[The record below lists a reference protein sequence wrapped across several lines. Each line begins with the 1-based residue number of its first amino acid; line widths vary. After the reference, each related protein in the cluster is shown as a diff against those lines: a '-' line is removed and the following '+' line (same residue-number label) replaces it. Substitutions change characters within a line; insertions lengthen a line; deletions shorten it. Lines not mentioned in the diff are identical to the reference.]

1 MSFQDLEN
9 NVNELVRAWG
19 NNRAE
24 RVARKSLDNS
34 DFAALADADLTL
46 TGVPVDRNGL
56 WHGVANSAR
65 PIAMLLRK
73 LASVD
78 PSLALVA
85 TMHSTVLLLWL
96 NEPTNGGPKTWH
108 EQRDMVFAQVKA
120 GHWFGTVASE
130 PGIGGDLM
138 SSKASAKIDG
148 EGKWRMSGDKFMGSG
163 SGMTSYMMTVA
174 VPEGEARPDIYLLE
188 TQGLPWDGSQE
199 LKLVRLGL
207 SQATARANL
216 YKDFGQSRAVI
227 S

>member
-1 MSFQDLEN
+1 
-9 NVNELVRAWG
+9 
-19 NNRAE
+19 
-24 RVARKSLDNS
+24 
-34 DFAALADADLTL
+34 
-46 TGVPVDRNGL
+46 
-56 WHGVANSAR
+56 
-65 PIAMLLRK
+65 
-73 LASVD
+73 
-78 PSLALVA
+78 
-85 TMHSTVLLLWL
+85 
-96 NEPTNGGPKTWH
+96 
-108 EQRDMVFAQVKA
+108 
-120 GHWFGTVASE
+120 
-130 PGIGGDLM
+130 M

-148 EGKWRMSGDKFMGSG
+148 EGKWRMSGDKFMGIG